1 MASLKSAPTVDAL
14 FAKSTPTVR
23 TTYEAILEASRA
35 LGRVVVEPKKTSIH
49 LVRSTAFAGIET
61 RKDALILT
69 LKAEAPISSRRVHRT
84 EQTSAHRWHVEFR
97 LSTPAEVDRDVRAWL
112 RDAYELSG

>member
-1 MASLKSAPTVDAL
+1 MASTKPTATVDIL
-14 FAKSTPTVR
+14 FERSTPAIR
-23 TTYEAILEASRA
+23 ATYEAILKSSRA

-49 LVRSTAFAGIET
+49 LVRSTAFAGIAT
-61 RKDALILT
+61 RKDSLILT
-69 LKAEAPISSRRVHRT
+69 LKAGAPISSPRVHRS

-97 LSTPAEVDRDVRAWL
+97 LSTPAEVDHEIGAWL